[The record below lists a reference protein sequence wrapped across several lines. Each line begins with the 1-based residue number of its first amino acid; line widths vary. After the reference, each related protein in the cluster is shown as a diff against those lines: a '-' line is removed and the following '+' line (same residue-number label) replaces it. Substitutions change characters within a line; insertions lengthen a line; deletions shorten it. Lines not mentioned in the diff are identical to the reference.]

1 MTVRPEVPA
10 RVSCIGMSGLDRI
23 MRVEAFATEGSKIY
37 ATGYDEIGGG
47 PAATA
52 AVTVQRLGGEARLV
66 ARMGDDPTGDS
77 IRGELAGHGVDMS
90 LTRTL
95 RGALSAASNVTVDD
109 RGERQITHF
118 AGEGLDIE
126 ADWVDAAALAGS
138 GAVLA
143 DMGWRR
149 GAKHVLQLAAA
160 AGIPTILDADLTFD
174 PRAIELLSIADHVVF
189 AEAALRR
196 LSGEADPVL
205 ALRWARTRVRG
216 HFVGVTVGPRGYV
229 WLAGDVL
236 HEAPGYPV
244 DAIDT
249 LGAGD
254 VFHGAYALA
263 VAEGRPVPEAA
274 RFANAAAAIKCTRA
288 SGRRGIPLRTEVEG
302 WLARH

>member
-1 MTVRPEVPA
+1 MNGRPERPA

-52 AVTVQRLGGEARLV
+52 SVTVQRLGGEARLI
-66 ARMGDDPTGDS
+66 ARVGADPTGDS
-77 IRGELAGHGVDMS
+77 IRGELAGHGVDVS
-90 LTRTL
+90 LMRTL

-174 PRAIELLSIADHVVF
+174 PRAIELLAIADHVVF

-196 LSGEADPVL
+196 LSGETDP
-205 ALRWARTRVRG
+205 
-216 HFVGVTVGPRGYV
+216 
-229 WLAGDVL
+229 
-236 HEAPGYPV
+236 
-244 DAIDT
+244 
-249 LGAGD
+249 
-254 VFHGAYALA
+254 
-263 VAEGRPVPEAA
+263 
-274 RFANAAAAIKCTRA
+274 
-288 SGRRGIPLRTEVEG
+288 
-302 WLARH
+302 